1 MSKGNRRQ
9 WIAAPNRFQSVMFR
23 LILNFLLLL
32 TPIFIM
38 GLTIYQVGISQVDRQ
53 ISQMLASQMDA
64 RISAVERQLM
74 LAQTQMHQ
82 LCNENDIQRLAGRP
96 DSMSRY
102 ERFSQIVTLQE
113 RLQTIHDANP
123 MVQQITVYLPKVDYM
138 VQAVALDTEYTNAW
152 TISKLN
158 EVKFEQTWQISGSQ
172 PSKVVLRN
180 GQMLYNSQIPLPT
193 TIGTERIPRIVFS
206 LEYNWSEIHDRFGS
220 LLEGVGT
227 RAALLFDEGQM
238 LGDGVFGG
246 AWTAAKETIQSS
258 SVPKKNLLDLSDA
271 DAYIYGVYSEQ
282 LGAWCLAYAPRQEA
296 FREMN
301 RFRSFLFVLMALFVL
316 VLLVYGISAYRDIH
330 KPLKL
335 LTGAFDRLGHGDM
348 DFQIQY
354 DKSNEFSY
362 LTNRFNR
369 MLQELKDAM
378 RKLYEQRILMQQ
390 AQIRQLQAQ
399 INPHF
404 LYNSL
409 FILNNMVEME
419 DNEAAALM
427 SRSLGEYF
435 RYIARDARET
445 VSLSEELDHA
455 HSYIEVQRIRFGKRL
470 KIEFPE
476 RTPETDSV
484 MVPRLTVQPI
494 LENAFV
500 HALEC
505 SEYGELTVRLLRD
518 EAAFRVVVENTGF
531 AETEERLNQL
541 RESLDDDS
549 PEREITGL
557 INVHRRLKLTF
568 DTGVIFE
575 KVEPDQLR
583 VILTFPTSGKVREDK
598 Q

>member
-1 MSKGNRRQ
+1 MSKVNIRH
-9 WIAAPNRFQSVMFR
+9 WITAPNRFQSVMFR

-38 GLTIYQVGISQVDRQ
+38 GLTIYEVGISQVDRQ
-53 ISQMLASQMDA
+53 ISQMLTSQMDA
-64 RISAVERQLM
+64 RLSAVEKQLM

-82 LCNENDIQRLAGRP
+82 LCNENAVQRLVGNP

-102 ERFSQIVTLQE
+102 ERFSQIIILQE
-113 RLQTIHDANP
+113 RLQTIHDANS

-138 VQAVALDTEYTNAW
+138 VQAVILDTEYLNTW
-152 TISKLN
+152 TISKMDEL
-158 EVKFEQTWQISGSQ
+158 KFEQMWQISRSQ
-172 PSKVVLRN
+172 PSKVVLQN
-180 GQMLYNSQIPLPT
+180 GQMLYSSQIPLPT
-193 TIGTERIPRIVFS
+193 SIGTERIPRIVFS
-206 LEYNWSEIHDRFGS
+206 LEYNWSKIHDQFGS
-220 LLEGVGT
+220 LLDGVET
-227 RAALLFDEGQM
+227 HVALIFDEGQA
-238 LGDGVFGG
+238 LGDEVFDE
-246 AWTAAKETIQSS
+246 AWTAAKETIQKSDIQKS
-258 SVPKKNLLDLSDA
+258 LLDLSDA
-271 DAYIYGVYSEQ
+271 NAYIYGVYSEQ

-301 RFRSFLFVLMALFVL
+301 QFRSFLFILMALFVL
-316 VLLVYGISAYRDIH
+316 VLLVYGISAYRDVH

-354 DKSNEFSY
+354 NKSNEFFY
-362 LTNRFNR
+362 LTNRFNH

-378 RKLYEQRILMQQ
+378 RKLYEQRILIQQ
-390 AQIRQLQAQ
+390 AQIKQMQAQ

-409 FILNNMVEME
+409 FILNNMIEME
-419 DNEAAALM
+419 DSEAAALM

-435 RYIARDARET
+435 RYIARDAREM

-476 RTPETDSV
+476 RTAETDSV

-518 EAAFRVVVENTGF
+518 EEVFRVVVENTGF
-531 AETEERLNQL
+531 VESEEKLNQ
-541 RESLDDDS
+541 RRASLDDDN

-568 DTGVIFE
+568 DTGVILE
-575 KVEPDQLR
+575 KVEPDRLR
-583 VILTFPTSGKVREDK
+583 VILTFPALGKLREDK
-598 Q
+598 K